1 MRRALPI
8 LLSACALV
16 TIGCKKKPKAVAT
29 AAEAQ
34 AAAAPSKPG
43 NRRVEEVL
51 VVVNGHIITR
61 RGFQQAVEQEH
72 AALYRQF
79 TGSEL
84 DEKLKAAR
92 EKTLQGLIDS
102 SLIQDKAVELGIVIP
117 ESYFR
122 GNIEQIK
129 KENNFAS
136 DADLE
141 RALKASLGITL
152 PEWMKRQK
160 EQVLRDEVL
169 RAEIFRKIAI
179 EDQEIRAYYED
190 HKDEYKLPSRFR
202 IRELVIPKGATEA
215 EVTEAKAKVARLQAE
230 LKGGASFEELA
241 KAHSASPSKDTGGDL
256 GWMSKG
262 LLRPSLEDAAL
273 KLKDGEVSQPV
284 ETDKDLILVQMV
296 ANEENRA
303 QPFEEVK
310 PKLMEKLQEPKAQNA
325 IEQFLSGLRIRANIR
340 YMVPKEEILKG

>member
-29 AAEAQ
+29 PAEAQ
-34 AAAAPSKPG
+34 AAAGPSKPG

-102 SLIQDKAVELGIVIP
+102 SLIQDKAAELGIVIP

-262 LLRPSLEDAAL
+262 LLRPSLEEAAL

-284 ETDKDLILVQMV
+284 ETDKDLILLQMV
-296 ANEENRA
+296 ANEELRS

-310 PKLMEKLQEPKAQNA
+310 PKLLEKLQEPKAQNA

-340 YMVPKEEILKG
+340 YMVPKDEILKG